1 MDEIKKEELLKQIK
15 DLKQINELPELFI
28 ANYFSDLR
36 NKADKEIL
44 SKQLNLKAEDEKF
57 KELNEKWKE
66 LISKIDSNE
75 HHYINNKFET
85 NIETIKT
92 IETIETML
100 NNQQN
105 INMQEIKDAIDNEEY
120 HLLKKLFQNK
130 TIIFFDYE
138 R

>member
-1 MDEIKKEELLKQIK
+1 MDEIKKEEILKQIK

-28 ANYFSDLR
+28 ANYFSNLR

-92 IETIETML
+92 IDTML

-120 HLLKKLFQNK
+120 LLLK
-130 TIIFFDYE
+130 
-138 R
+138 

>member
-1 MDEIKKEELLKQIK
+1 MDEIKKEEFLKQIQ

-92 IETIETML
+92 IETML

>member
-57 KELNEKWKE
+57 K
-66 LISKIDSNE
+66 KIDE
-75 HHYINNKFET
+75 KR
-85 NIETIKT
+85 
-92 IETIETML
+92 
-100 NNQQN
+100 
-105 INMQEIKDAIDNEEY
+105 
-120 HLLKKLFQNK
+120 LKKLKERDLPTAIEKQIEINK
-130 TIIFFDYE
+130 KIVC
-138 R
+138 

>member
-36 NKADKEIL
+36 NKADKEIV
-44 SKQLNLKAEDEKF
+44 SKQINLKVEDEKF
-57 KELNEKWKE
+57 KKLNEIWKE

-75 HHYINNKFET
+75 HHYINNKFEI
-85 NIETIKT
+85 NIETIK
-92 IETIETML
+92 TIETML

-130 TIIFFDYE
+130 TIIFFDYNIFK

>member
-92 IETIETML
+92 IETML